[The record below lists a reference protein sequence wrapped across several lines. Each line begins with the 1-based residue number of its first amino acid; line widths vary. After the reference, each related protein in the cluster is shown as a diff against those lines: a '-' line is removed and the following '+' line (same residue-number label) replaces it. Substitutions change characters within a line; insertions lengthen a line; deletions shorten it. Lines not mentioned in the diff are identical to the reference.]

1 MHAALSD
8 YVEYVQ
14 TNPASPFCKKKMKVC
29 YASNISNYTNPLK
42 INRLLL

>member
-14 TNPASPFCKKKMKVC
+14 TNPASPFCKKKNESVLCFEYK
-29 YASNISNYTNPLK
+29 
-42 INRLLL
+42 